1 MDNNQSVQ
9 ILDLGIKS
17 YQHTWELQ
25 KRLHN
30 ERVAGKIEDTLIL
43 VEHEPVYTIGRNADR
58 SNLLSDHP
66 KDVNIY
72 QVERGGDITYHGPGQ
87 LVGYPIV
94 DLHNY
99 RLSVGWYMHSLEE
112 VLIRTL
118 ADFGIVAERR
128 PKYIGVW
135 VNDEKVAALGVR
147 LSRWVSMHGF
157 ALNVDTD
164 LKYFHSIIPCG
175 IAQFG
180 VTTMSR
186 LLKCEISIDEV
197 KPNLINHFLGKF
209 EISTHDISN
218 TF

>member
-1 MDNNQSVQ
+1 MDSDQSVQ
-9 ILDLGIKS
+9 ILDLGNKS
-17 YQHTWELQ
+17 FQQTWELQ
-25 KRLHN
+25 KRLHS

-58 SNLLSDHP
+58 ANLLPDHP

-87 LVGYPIV
+87 LVGYPIM

-99 RLSVGWYMHSLEE
+99 RLSVSWYIHSLEE

-118 ADFGIVAERR
+118 ADFGIVGERR

-164 LKYFHSIIPCG
+164 LKYFNSIVPCG
-175 IAQFG
+175 MAQFG
-180 VTTMSR
+180 VTTMSS

-197 KPNLINHFLGKF
+197 KPILINHFLGLF
-209 EISTHDISN
+209 EIITLDISN

>member
-1 MDNNQSVQ
+1 MASNQSVR

-17 YQHTWELQ
+17 YQQTWELQ
-25 KRLHN
+25 KRLHS

-58 SNLLSDHP
+58 SNLLPDHP

-87 LVGYPIV
+87 LVGYPIM

-112 VLIRTL
+112 VLISTL
-118 ADFGIVAERR
+118 ADFGIVAKRR
-128 PKYIGVW
+128 PKCIGVW

-164 LKYFHSIIPCG
+164 LKYFNSIVPCG
-175 IAQFG
+175 MAQFG

-197 KPNLINHFLGKF
+197 KPILVNHFLGLF
-209 EISTHDISN
+209 EIITLDISN